1 MTVAEII
8 YAIEQA
14 KEEGILPELAVA
26 SDVSLPT
33 LYRILQKE
41 KMGMQT
47 FQKLNAYFEQD
58 DE

>member
-41 KMGMQT
+41 VVSFSKCT
-47 FQKLNAYFEQD
+47 YLKT
-58 DE
+58 